1 MSKRERFL
9 RELGIAAYLALGT
22 VGVISL
28 FRDPKVYMYIVDTL
42 FSLVMYWE
50 AVDDLVSLVR
60 KSIQNDYFDEDN
72 DFEKRTK
79 RSGIHIPKPSKH
91 PPMPSTGAKTP
102 QFRGIT
108 DLPMPRKTKPLEP
121 LAPKR

>member
-28 FRDPKVYMYIVDTL
+28 FRDPKVYMYIVDTV
-42 FSLVMYWE
+42 FSIVMYWE
-50 AVDDLVSLVR
+50 AVNDLVSLVR

-72 DFEKRTK
+72 DFEKKTK
-79 RSGIHIPKPSKH
+79 KSGIHIPKPSKL
-91 PPMPSTGAKTP
+91 PPMPPTGSKTP
-102 QFRGIT
+102 PFRGMT

>member
-9 RELGIAAYLALGT
+9 RELGIATYLTLGT
-22 VGVISL
+22 VGLISL
-28 FRDPKVYMYIVDTL
+28 FRDPKVYMYIIDTL

-60 KSIQNDYFDEDN
+60 KAIQNDYFDEDN
-72 DFEKRTK
+72 DFEKKTK
-79 RSGIHIPKPSKH
+79 KSGIHILKPSKL
-91 PPMPSTGAKTP
+91 PPMSSTGAKAPT
-102 QFRGIT
+102 FRRMT
-108 DLPMPRKTKPLEP
+108 DPPMPRKTKPLEP

>member
-28 FRDPKVYMYIVDTL
+28 FRDPKVYMYIVDTV

-72 DFEKRTK
+72 DFEKKTK
-79 RSGIHIPKPSKH
+79 KSGIHVPKPSKL
-91 PPMPSTGAKTP
+91 PPMHSTGAKTP
-102 QFRGIT
+102 PFRGMT

>member
-1 MSKRERFL
+1 MNKRERFL
-9 RELGIAAYLALGT
+9 RELGIATYLTLGT
-22 VGVISL
+22 VGLISL
-28 FRDPKVYMYIVDTL
+28 FRDPKVYMYIIDTL

-60 KSIQNDYFDEDN
+60 KAIQNDYFDEDN

-79 RSGIHIPKPSKH
+79 KSGTHIPKSSKL

-102 QFRGIT
+102 AFRRTT
-108 DLPMPRKTKPLEP
+108 DPPMPKKTKPLEP
-121 LAPKR
+121 LAPER

>member
-9 RELGIAAYLALGT
+9 RELGITAYFALGT
-22 VGVISL
+22 VGVVSL
-28 FRDPKVYMYIVDTL
+28 FRDPKVYMYIVDTV

-50 AVDDLVSLVR
+50 AVDDLVSLIR

-72 DFEKRTK
+72 DFEKKTK
-79 RSGIHIPKPSKH
+79 KSGIHIPKPSKL
-91 PPMPSTGAKTP
+91 PQMPSTGAKAPT
-102 QFRGIT
+102 FRRMT
-108 DLPMPRKTKPLEP
+108 DPPMPRKTKPLEP

>member
-9 RELGIAAYLALGT
+9 RELGIATYFALGT
-22 VGVISL
+22 VGVVSL
-28 FRDPKVYMYIVDTL
+28 FRDPKVYMYIVDTV

-50 AVDDLVSLVR
+50 AVDDLVSLIR

-79 RSGIHIPKPSKH
+79 KSGIHIPKPSKR
-91 PPMPSTGAKTP
+91 PPMPSTGAKAP
-102 QFRGIT
+102 AFRRMT
-108 DLPMPRKTKPLEP
+108 DPPMPRKTKPLEP

>member
-9 RELGIAAYLALGT
+9 RELGIAAYFALGT
-22 VGVISL
+22 VGVVSL

-50 AVDDLVSLVR
+50 AVDDLVSLIR

-72 DFEKRTK
+72 DFEKKTK
-79 RSGIHIPKPSKH
+79 KSGIHIPKPS
-91 PPMPSTGAKTP
+91 TGAKAP
-102 QFRGIT
+102 AFRRMT
-108 DLPMPRKTKPLEP
+108 DPPMPRKTKPL
-121 LAPKR
+121 APKQ

>member
-28 FRDPKVYMYIVDTL
+28 FRDPKVYMYIVDTV

-72 DFEKRTK
+72 DFEKKTK
-79 RSGIHIPKPSKH
+79 KVGTHIPKPSKL
-91 PPMPSTGAKTP
+91 P
-102 QFRGIT
+102 
-108 DLPMPRKTKPLEP
+108 PMPRKTKPLEP

>member
-9 RELGIAAYLALGT
+9 RELGIAAHLALGT
-22 VGVISL
+22 VGVVSL
-28 FRDPKVYMYIVDTL
+28 FRDPKAYMYIVDTL

-72 DFEKRTK
+72 DFEKRT
-79 RSGIHIPKPSKH
+79 GVNIPKPKKH

-102 QFRGIT
+102 TYRGFI
-108 DLPMPRKTKPLEP
+108 DPPPPQRSEGK
-121 LAPKR
+121 

>member
-22 VGVISL
+22 IGVVSL

-50 AVDDLVSLVR
+50 AVDDLVSLIR

-72 DFEKRTK
+72 DFEKKTK
-79 RSGIHIPKPSKH
+79 KNGTNIPMS
-91 PPMPSTGAKTP
+91 STGATAPK
-102 QFRGIT
+102 FRRMT
-108 DLPMPRKTKPLEP
+108 DPPMPRKTKPLEP

>member
-28 FRDPKVYMYIVDTL
+28 FRDPKVYMYIVDTV
-42 FSLVMYWE
+42 FSIVMYWE

-72 DFEKRTK
+72 DFEKK
-79 RSGIHIPKPSKH
+79 IKKGGIHIPKPSKL
-91 PPMPSTGAKTP
+91 PPMPSTGAKAP
-102 QFRGIT
+102 PFRRMT
-108 DLPMPRKTKPLEP
+108 DPPMPRKTKPLEP